1 MTRINA
7 QSPVPYVVPTD
18 ARPHTSEDVKGTS
31 QDFSSLLHAQ
41 SDSSL
46 SSDDPAQSQQQPR
59 APAPIPHQQ
68 DTNATLE
75 HLAAC
80 RAMSSNVAGRN
91 ARSTGSSVTALSPQD
106 CSVGG
111 DTADG
116 AEMIGLTCAAERATV
131 LRAEYIR
138 CMNARRAAS
147 CWNGA
152 DDGPLECAPKDAA
165 MADDQPVNIVVW
177 IPVENLRTP
186 LQSARPRRRRNP
198 PSNEEH
204 RRDEQGGDVDGTE

>member
-7 QSPVPYVVPTD
+7 QSPVPHVVPTD
-18 ARPHTSEDVKGTS
+18 VRPHNSASMNGST
-31 QDFSSLLHAQ
+31 QDFPSLLHAKPEPL
-41 SDSSL
+41 L
-46 SSDDPAQSQQQPR
+46 SSDEAEQSQPKP
-59 APAPIPHQQ
+59 PAPLPHQQ
-68 DTNATLE
+68 DAKATLD
-75 HLAAC
+75 HLIAC
-80 RAMSSNVAGRN
+80 RAISSHAAGRSG
-91 ARSTGSSVTALSPQD
+91 RSTGSSATALSPQD
-106 CSVGG
+106 CSVSG

-116 AEMIGLTCAAERATV
+116 AEMLGLTCAAERATV

-165 MADDQPVNIVVW
+165 IADDQPVNIVVW

-198 PSNEEH
+198 PSNEDH
-204 RRDEQGGDVDGTE
+204 RRDEPGGDAEGAE